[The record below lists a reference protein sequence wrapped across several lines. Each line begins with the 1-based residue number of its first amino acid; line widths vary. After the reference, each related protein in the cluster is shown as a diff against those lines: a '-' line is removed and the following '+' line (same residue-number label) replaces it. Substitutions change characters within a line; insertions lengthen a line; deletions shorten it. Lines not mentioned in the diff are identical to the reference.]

1 MDRYR
6 RWRLSLG
13 LFCACAAQ
21 VWAGGSGLNVA
32 VVVNQNSTNS
42 VELGNYYC
50 ERRQVPPQNLLRMNW
65 PGGSSVWSNADFNT
79 YLLNPLLTM
88 LSSRNLT
95 NQIDYVVLSMDIPY
109 RVVQN
114 DNATNTGIN
123 STTSCLYYGFKPDF
137 DFPSYN
143 PASCNLPAAS
153 SNSYAASEAI
163 FRLAPPATA
172 VTTPFLTMMLT
183 ASNLTLAKA
192 TIDQG
197 VAGDGT
203 FPPQPVYLAK
213 SDDRLRNIRY
223 LLYDNAIFNTRLHG
237 GYSLLRTS
245 TDVPDGLGI
254 LLGYQNGMYVYSSGP
269 GLFAP
274 GAMADN
280 LTSYGGVL
288 YELNDQTTLL
298 MLMNSGATASYGTVV
313 EPCTYFEKFPSPQN
327 YFYQARG
334 FSVAE
339 CYYQSVTN
347 PYQGLLVGEP
357 LAAPFAQPAFA
368 AWNSLPVNALLTGT
382 TNLSLQA
389 SAGDIRHPVQQVDL
403 FVDGIF
409 VQTLTNIPPSQSNVL
424 TVTLN
429 AQTTNYT
436 VPAGANIGSVATGLA
451 DAVNHLTNAK
461 VQAFAH
467 GDRIEFQSTNIAR
480 TGTRVPPLS
489 VSYAG
494 ATAPALTTYLTA
506 SGSNLLD
513 TIAFGE
519 RYYFITNTPKLGD
532 YLQLVAIKTNGT
544 TVIVTVTNTV
554 STNTLATFAR
564 SLFDAVNTNPALNSA
579 DGLAVED
586 INMHEDYPFNVYI
599 YGLDDHSGEFNLRAL
614 SPGWPQSQIQ
624 VCISGSPTFG
634 IQPGGTNRLDPNA
647 ADLEPR
653 GHLYVTAGV
662 TNLALSF
669 AVDTTSLADGYHELT
684 AVVYEGSH
692 VHTQKRL
699 AQTVRIQNTALAATF
714 TSLFGGSNTVL
725 GSTLQ
730 FSVVANTNNISRIEL
745 FSTGG
750 SQGSVVN
757 QSSALFSVAGT
768 DLGLGLHPFYAL
780 VTTVTGK
787 QYRTETKWVRLVGP
801 EPPFPLTLRAPPPL
815 LSWPATAGR
824 GYEILSATS
833 LAGSFQVR
841 ASVAPTNSFGQWLE
855 TNFGAAQRFY
865 RVRATN

>member
-1 MDRYR
+1 M
-6 RWRLSLG
+6 
-13 LFCACAAQ
+13 
-21 VWAGGSGLNVA
+21 V
-32 VVVNQNSTNS
+32 
-42 VELGNYYC
+42 
-50 ERRQVPPQNLLRMNW
+50 
-65 PGGSSVWSNADFNT
+65 
-79 YLLNPLLTM
+79 
-88 LSSRNLT
+88 SSRNLS

-137 DFPSYN
+137 DVPSYN
-143 PASCNLPAAS
+143 PASCNLPAVS
-153 SNSYAASEAI
+153 SNSYAGSEAI
-163 FRLAPPATA
+163 FRLARPGTA
-172 VTTPFLTMMLT
+172 PTTPFLAMMLT
-183 ASNLTLAKA
+183 ASNLAPAKA

-197 VAGDGT
+197 VAADGT
-203 FPPQPVYLAK
+203 FPPQPVCLAK

-237 GYSLLRTS
+237 GYALLRTN
-245 TDVPDGLGI
+245 TDFPDGLGV
-254 LLGYQNGMYVYSSGP
+254 LLGYQNGMYVYSSGS

-298 MLMNSGATASYGTVV
+298 TLMNSGATASYGTVV

-368 AWNSLPVNALLTGT
+368 SWNNLPVNALLTGT
-382 TNLSLQA
+382 TNLSLQS
-389 SAGDIRHPVQQVDL
+389 SAGDVLHPVQQVDL
-403 FVDGIF
+403 FVDGTF
-409 VQTLTNIPPSQSNVL
+409 VQTLTNIPPSQGNLL

-429 AQTTNYT
+429 AQTTNYM

-451 DAVNHLTNAK
+451 GAVNDLVYAK
-461 VQAFAH
+461 VRAFAH
-467 GDRIEFQSTNIAR
+467 GDRIELQSTNIAR

-489 VSYAG
+489 VSYASG
-494 ATAPALTTYLTA
+494 TAPGLTTYLTA

-532 YLQLVAIKTNGT
+532 YLQLVAIKTNGA
-544 TVIVTVTNTV
+544 TVIVSVTNTV

-564 SLFDAVNTNPALNSA
+564 SLFDAVNANPALNSP

-599 YGLDDHSGEFNLRAL
+599 YGLDDHSGEFNLRAV
-614 SPGWPQSQIQ
+614 SAGWPQSQIQ
-624 VCISGSPTFG
+624 VCLSGSPTFN
-634 IQPGGTNRLDPNA
+634 IQPAGTNRLDPNA
-647 ADLEPR
+647 TDLEPR

-669 AVDTTSLADGYHELT
+669 AWDTTGLADGYHELT

-699 AQTVRIQNTALAATF
+699 AQTVRIQNTTLGATF
-714 TSLFGGSNTVL
+714 TSLFGGSNTTL

-768 DLGLGLHPFYAL
+768 NLGLGLHPFYAL
-780 VTTVTGK
+780 VTTATGK
-787 QYRTETKWVRLVGP
+787 QYRTETKWVRLVGS
-801 EPPFPLTLRAPPPL
+801 ELPFALALRAPPPL

-824 GYEILSATS
+824 GYEILSATN
-833 LAGSFQVR
+833 LAGNFQVR
-841 ASVAPTNSFGQWLE
+841 AGVNPTNSFGQWLE

-865 RVRATN
+865 RVCATN